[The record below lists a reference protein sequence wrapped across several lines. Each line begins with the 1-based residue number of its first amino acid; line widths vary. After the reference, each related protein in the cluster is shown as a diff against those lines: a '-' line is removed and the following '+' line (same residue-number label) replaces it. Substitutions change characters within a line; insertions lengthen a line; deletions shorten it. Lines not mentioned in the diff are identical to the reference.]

1 MGIDKI
7 LLTTSVVTLATL
19 FGPQAKADIIT
30 LNIEGEGSVSATEA
44 SIICNENCVIE
55 NDLAENTLVA
65 SPAENWQFTGWTGQ
79 QCDAG
84 NGIIVNEKSIEL
96 SSTTG
101 GAKTLRSA
109 DINGDGSSDLASI
122 HLFKGKITTL
132 TNDGSGGF
140 TEKIVDDKLSYPSS
154 LDFYD
159 WDNDGDED
167 LIVSVYG
174 HSILKLYSNDGNGD
188 FSFNRDFTI
197 KDLNPYAIAVTDIN
211 NDQQPD
217 LIVSSFSADT
227 SGDLFKLVNS
237 ITSPNTSLYLF
248 KSGEFVL
255 ERKLS
260 DHAAIT
266 LDVEKTINSN
276 EFLVIA
282 AEIASGQLAMY
293 KTTGSSTTR
302 NIIDTQIASYGAAFG
317 DIDNNGTVDILAA
330 YYRPSV
336 LGLYY
341 NKGDNTFTDMQAITK
356 PSEGVT
362 ATVIADLNSDGYQDV
377 ATGEF
382 NSQRFYYF
390 ATNSY
395 KDCIVKQGGDI
406 SLTAQFSQIS
416 NPTPPSTPA
425 PEEDSSSGGGALS
438 WYSLLCSLII
448 ALGLAYSRQARVQNK
463 S

>member
-7 LLTTSVVTLATL
+7 LLTSSIVTLATL

-44 SIICNENCVIE
+44 NITCNENCVIE

-65 SPAENWQFTGWTGQ
+65 SPTENWQFTGWTGQ

-84 NGIIVNEKSIEL
+84 NEVFISEQSSRL
-96 SSTTG
+96 SSASG

-109 DINGDGSSDLASI
+109 DINGDGAEDLAAIS
-122 HLFKGKITTL
+122 LFDGKVMTL
-132 TNDGSGGF
+132 INDGSGAF
-140 TEKIVDDKLSYPSS
+140 TKKTVEGGLSYPSS

-159 WDNDGDED
+159 WDYDGDQD
-167 LIVSVYG
+167 LIVSIYG
-174 HSILKLYSNDGNGD
+174 QSKLKLYSNDGNGD
-188 FSFNRDFTI
+188 FSFNHDILIEGT
-197 KDLNPYAIAVTDIN
+197 NPYAIAITDLN
-211 NDQQPD
+211 DDQQAD
-217 LIVSSFSADT
+217 LIVSSFSADI
-227 SGDLFKLVNS
+227 SGDLFQLVTS
-237 ITSPNTSLYLF
+237 IKSPKTSLFTLQDG
-248 KSGEFVL
+248 KFVL
-255 ERKLS
+255 EKVLS
-260 DHAAIT
+260 DNAAIT
-266 LDVEKTINSN
+266 LDISKSVDSN

-282 AEIASGQLAMY
+282 AEIVTGETVLY
-293 KTTGSSTTR
+293 KTDESSTTR
-302 NIIDTQIASYGAAFG
+302 TVVDTRPASYGAAFG

-382 NSQRFYYF
+382 NNQWFYYF
-390 ATNSY
+390 TTNSY

-406 SLTAQFSQIS
+406 SLTAQFSQTS

-425 PEEDSSSGGGALS
+425 PEENNSSGGGALS
-438 WYSLLCSLII
+438 WYSLVCALII
-448 ALGLAYSRQARVQNK
+448 ALGLTHSRQSKILNK
-463 S
+463 G

>member
-7 LLTTSVVTLATL
+7 LLTSSIVTLATL

-30 LNIEGEGSVSATEA
+30 LNIEGEGSVSAAEA
-44 SIICNENCVIE
+44 SITCNESCVIE
-55 NDLAENTLVA
+55 NDLAKNTLIA
-65 SPAENWQFTGWTGQ
+65 SPTENWQFTGWTGQ
-79 QCDAG
+79 QCDSG
-84 NGIIVNEKSIEL
+84 NEVFINEQSSRL
-96 SSTTG
+96 SAVSG

-109 DINGDGSSDLASI
+109 DINGDGAEDLAAIS
-122 HLFKGKITTL
+122 LFDGTVITL
-132 TNDGSGGF
+132 INDGSGAF
-140 TEKIVDDKLSYPSS
+140 TKKTVEEGLSYPSS

-159 WDNDGDED
+159 WDSDGDDD

-174 HSILKLYSNDGNGD
+174 QSKLKLYSNDGNGD
-188 FSFNRDFTI
+188 FSFNRDLLLEGT
-197 KDLNPYAIAVTDIN
+197 KPYAIAITDLN
-211 NDQQPD
+211 NDQQAD
-217 LIVSSFSADT
+217 LIVSSFSADI
-227 SGDLFKLVNS
+227 SGDLFQLVTS
-237 ITSPNTSLYLF
+237 IKSPKTSLFTLQD
-248 KSGEFVL
+248 GEFVL
-255 ERKLS
+255 EKTLS
-260 DHAAIT
+260 ENAAIT
-266 LDVEKTINSN
+266 LDVSKSVDSN

-282 AEIASGQLAMY
+282 AEIVTGETVLY
-293 KTTGSSTTR
+293 KTDESSTTR
-302 NIIDTQIASYGAAFG
+302 TVVDTRPASYGAAFG

-382 NSQRFYYF
+382 NNQRFYYF

-395 KDCIVKQGGDI
+395 KDCIVKQGSDI
-406 SLTAQFSQIS
+406 SLTAQFAQTS

-438 WYSLLCSLII
+438 WYSLLCALIV
-448 ALGLAYSRQARVQNK
+448 ALGLTHSRQSRVQRK

>member
-19 FGPQAKADIIT
+19 FVPQAKADIIT
-30 LNIEGEGSVSATEA
+30 LNIEGEGSVNATEA
-44 SIICNENCVIE
+44 NITCNENCVIE

-65 SPAENWQFTGWTGQ
+65 SPSENWEFTGWTGQ

-84 NGIIVNEKSIEL
+84 NEVFINKQSSRL
-96 SSTTG
+96 SAVSG

-109 DINGDGSSDLASI
+109 DINGDGKEDLAAIS
-122 HLFKGKITTL
+122 LFNGKVITL
-132 TNDGSGGF
+132 TNDGSGTF
-140 TEKIVDDKLSYPSS
+140 TEKTVEGGLSYPSS

-159 WDNDGDED
+159 WDYDGDQD

-174 HSILKLYSNDGNGD
+174 QSKLKLYSNDGNGD
-188 FSFNRDFTI
+188 FSFNRDILIEDT
-197 KDLNPYAIAVTDIN
+197 KPYAITITDIN
-211 NDQQPD
+211 DDQQAD
-217 LIVSSFSADT
+217 LIVSSFSADI
-227 SGDLFKLVNS
+227 SGDLFQLVTS
-237 ITSPNTSLYLF
+237 IKSPKTSLFTLQD
-248 KSGEFVL
+248 GEFVL
-255 ERKLS
+255 EKTLS
-260 DHAAIT
+260 DNAAIT
-266 LDVEKTINSN
+266 LDISKSVDSN

-282 AEIASGQLAMY
+282 AEIVTGETVLY
-293 KTTGSSTTR
+293 KTDESSTTR
-302 NIIDTQIASYGAAFG
+302 TVVDTRPASYGAAFG

-362 ATVIADLNSDGYQDV
+362 AAVIADLNSDGYQDV

-382 NSQRFYYF
+382 NNQRFYYF

-406 SLTAQFSQIS
+406 SLTAQFAQIS

-438 WYSLLCSLII
+438 WYSLLCALII
-448 ALGLAYSRQARVQNK
+448 ALGLANSRQARVQNK
-463 S
+463 I